1 MRIFT
6 LMEDTACAS
15 DFVCEHGLSFF
26 METNGRKLLFDMG
39 QTDLFLQNAAAL
51 GADLSAVDTAFVS
64 HGHYDHGGG
73 LAAFLK
79 VNDHAPVYVHE
90 KAFEPHFSH
99 KQEDVKPIGLDDA
112 LAENP
117 RLRRVADVTQV
128 SDTLT
133 LFSDITGVDCVPT
146 GNRTLYER
154 ENGVYVPDRF
164 LHEQSLIVREG
175 DKTVLLTGCAHR
187 GVVNIC
193 ARAKE
198 LLGRDPDV
206 VIGGMH
212 LFSPSTGKSEPDEN
226 IRAVAERL
234 AQTDSRY
241 YTCHCTGPYAYDVLR
256 ETLGERIA
264 FLSAGSIIEV

>member
-6 LMEDTACAS
+6 LMEDTACAP
-15 DFVCEHGLSFF
+15 DFVCEHGLSFYI
-26 METNGRKLLFDMG
+26 ETGGSKLLFDMG

-99 KQEDVKPIGLDDA
+99 KPEGVKPIGLDDA
-112 LAENP
+112 LADNP
-117 RLRRVADVTQV
+117 RLRCVAGVTQV

-133 LFSDITGVDCVPT
+133 LFSDITGADCVPT

-154 ENGVYVPDRF
+154 ENGAYVPDRF

-175 DKTVLLTGCAHR
+175 DKTVLFTGCAHR

-198 LLGRDPDV
+198 LLGRAPDV